1 MPLLIFIS
9 SHDRR
14 AEMQIWPEVSIES
27 LIPRCSLRPMAL
39 LLWKKLKIFKNASM
53 SMQMHIFNIITL
65 FIYSIYKF
73 LWRYNMLT
81 MSQMFILVLHV
92 AYIKLNP
99 HTVQENISYTIHWQ
113 MMWIILCVLVLSY
126 HGLVLGGNSLQTN
139 TSTRF
144 GVLKSLILANS
155 RTTVTLDSAALQT
168 IDQLSSKGNIR
179 LIFVLFALSLF
190 VNLINCLV
198 LIFHSFIKG

>member
-1 MPLLIFIS
+1 
-9 SHDRR
+9 
-14 AEMQIWPEVSIES
+14 
-27 LIPRCSLRPMAL
+27 
-39 LLWKKLKIFKNASM
+39 
-53 SMQMHIFNIITL
+53 
-65 FIYSIYKF
+65 
-73 LWRYNMLT
+73 
-81 MSQMFILVLHV
+81 
-92 AYIKLNP
+92 
-99 HTVQENISYTIHWQ
+99 
-113 MMWIILCVLVLSY
+113 MMWIVLCVLVLSY

-198 LIFHSFIKG
+198 LIFHSYIKGEIIPSIC